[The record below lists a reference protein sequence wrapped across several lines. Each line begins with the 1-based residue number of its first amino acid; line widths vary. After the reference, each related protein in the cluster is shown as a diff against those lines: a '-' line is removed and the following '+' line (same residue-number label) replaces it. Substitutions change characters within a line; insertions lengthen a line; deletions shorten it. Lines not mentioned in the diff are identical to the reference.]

1 VVSSNYY
8 KSGLN
13 CSTST
18 RSGVWISSDPGAIA
32 FSGGCLSPP
41 TNDRYCCDPV
51 SAAYSD
57 STGIGNKYY
66 TGFIANDS
74 AATLCGYCDV
84 LLRSSTNGG
93 RSWSSPFGSLEALDY
108 DLSDT
113 QRVHHRVYLED
124 FGHMIVDSTGGTY
137 DGCGYV
143 AAMNFEIND
152 AEHEIEVAHGCPADT
167 GTWTNVAVDT
177 ELTGGVID
185 FVHLAIDTSGTIY
198 LTYTKCATDPCA
210 TTRGGTTAKIYFSK
224 STDGGSTWSSPI
236 NIFNIT
242 MSPVF
247 FK

>member
-1 VVSSNYY
+1 MKYYNCLLVATLLLRSVAFASDLSCTPAPCTTPNVRITPISTIFAAVEFSAAATLHNSAVVVSSNYY

-152 AEHEIEVAHGCPADT
+152 AEHV
-167 GTWTNVAVDT
+167 
-177 ELTGGVID
+177 
-185 FVHLAIDTSGTIY
+185 
-198 LTYTKCATDPCA
+198 
-210 TTRGGTTAKIYFSK
+210 
-224 STDGGSTWSSPI
+224 
-236 NIFNIT
+236 
-242 MSPVF
+242 
-247 FK
+247 